1 MIYAFDFDGTLCEN
15 AWPDIGPPRTE
26 VIEWAKR
33 LKDEGHKLILWTCR
47 EGENLRKAVAWC
59 KIHGLTFDTH
69 NENLPEQN
77 ELYGNDSRKIGADY
91 YVDDKAIS
99 LQELALIAKMG
110 MESDKLPE
118 VKRQGEE
125 AAV

>member
-1 MIYAFDFDGTLCEN
+1 MARHWTASNGSNRMGKKAQRRRSQADSVDVQRGREFAKGGR
-15 AWPDIGPPRTE
+15 IG
-26 VIEWAKR
+26 
-33 LKDEGHKLILWTCR
+33 
-47 EGENLRKAVAWC
+47 
-59 KIHGLTFDTH
+59 KIHGLTFDTPTR
-69 NENLPEQN
+69 NLPEQN